1 MRTADSEHAEQ
12 DRTFILGMMER
23 ERRGEQITEHVTSGE
38 TLEEFQA
45 NLAADLDLAP
55 R

>member
-1 MRTADSEHAEQ
+1 MRTADTSQAER

-23 ERRGEQITEHVTSGE
+23 ERRGEHITEHVTSGE
-38 TLEEFQA
+38 TLEEFETA
-45 NLAADLDLAP
+45 LTADLDLPA